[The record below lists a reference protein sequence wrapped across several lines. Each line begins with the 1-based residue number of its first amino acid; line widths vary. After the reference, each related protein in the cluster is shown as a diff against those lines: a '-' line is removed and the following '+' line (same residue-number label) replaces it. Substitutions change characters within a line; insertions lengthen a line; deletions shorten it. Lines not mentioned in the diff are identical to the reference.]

1 MRRWM
6 PVLVILFTMGVSG
19 AAGSQDKKPEQLQ
32 QVKKPIRELSWLEG
46 GVWVAD
52 ATKLGPGMKSIETRY
67 EWSDNGAYLRFT
79 THFVFEKGTAKTYD
93 GEFFWDPEKKSLAVW
108 YMDAGGAITQG
119 PVDCSGDLMRITFR
133 GPDFDGKI
141 GDLKVEVTR
150 KSNEQY
156 HWMVSEKDGENWK
169 ELAALDYFRGSGGAG
184 RSSETIDQGRKSIA
198 AR

>member
-1 MRRWM
+1 MRWGI
-6 PVLVILFTMGVSG
+6 VLSIVVIGLGMTGV
-19 AAGSQDKKPEQLQ
+19 ARSQEKKPETKEMA
-32 QVKKPIRELSWLEG
+32 KKPIQQLGWLEG

-52 ATKLGPGMKSIETRY
+52 ATKLAPGMKTIETRY

-93 GEFFWDPEKKSLAVW
+93 GEFFWDPEKKSLAIW

-119 PVDCSGDLMRITFR
+119 PVEWSGDVMRVTFR

-150 KSNEQY
+150 KSTERY
-156 HWMVSEKDGENWK
+156 HWMVSEKDGETWK
-169 ELAALDYFRGSGGAG
+169 ELGALDYVRDGVTGK
-184 RSSETIDQGRKSIA
+184 SSQQVDNEVVSRTGK
-198 AR
+198 